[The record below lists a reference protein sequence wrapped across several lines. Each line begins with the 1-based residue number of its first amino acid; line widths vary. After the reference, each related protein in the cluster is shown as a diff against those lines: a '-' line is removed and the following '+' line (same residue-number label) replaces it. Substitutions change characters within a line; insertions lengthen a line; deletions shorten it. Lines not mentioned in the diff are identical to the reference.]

1 MIKRK
6 QRKGKGKVK
15 TGRKL
20 CISLFSVL
28 LLATLTTL
36 VLLGVKQ
43 RCPELGL
50 CNCLY
55 ATMLTFGARKL
66 ESAILRGDAQLARE
80 MIDDSAQMMAPFT
93 LSLPG
98 EEPKVSTFDV
108 PIGGIGRNRS
118 DKLRGVV
125 YHPNSTARDVGDL
138 RCIVIFLHGGGWVV
152 GSVFESSQRAKDLAK
167 ASDLI
172 VVSLQYRLSP
182 EYVFPS
188 QLNDVQRGLRY
199 VRRHAA
205 EWGGDPECIAM
216 AGESAGG
223 NLALT
228 VGILSSPP
236 QWRRRAPL
244 CAIALSS
251 PPLSYSHCSNREGT
265 FKTFMKNHMLESSLV
280 DVFWN
285 AYLGPGKNGGN
296 WRASPLHAPK
306 SRLQKLCRTPV
317 LFTVAEQEV
326 LRDEIYEMH
335 EKFLDMGIESTLT
348 QYNGT
353 IHGFFARGPPFDPG
367 FQSVLQT
374 GDFLKTH
381 CRAKGQMNV
390 MDVCPGNL

>member
-1 MIKRK
+1 MGLGFELISRLKFQGSNTPHSSNKSCCCSLTNLFPGIMINRK
-6 QRKGKGKVK
+6 QRKGNGKVK

-55 ATMLTFGARKL
+55 ATMLTFGASKL

-188 QLNDVQRGLRY
+188 QLNDVQVCYCILNMLVSHFPPPYQLIY
-199 VRRHAA
+199 VCHYY
-205 EWGGDPECIAM
+205 
-216 AGESAGG
+216 
-223 NLALT
+223 L
-228 VGILSSPP
+228 LSVVYDTFVDMLQNGVEIQNVLP
-236 QWRRRAPL
+236 WRENQQG
-244 CAIALSS
+244 AI
-251 PPLSYSHCSNREGT
+251 
-265 FKTFMKNHMLESSLV
+265 SL
-280 DVFWN
+280 
-285 AYLGPGKNGGN
+285 
-296 WRASPLHAPK
+296 
-306 SRLQKLCRTPV
+306 
-317 LFTVAEQEV
+317 
-326 LRDEIYEMH
+326 
-335 EKFLDMGIESTLT
+335 
-348 QYNGT
+348 
-353 IHGFFARGPPFDPG
+353 
-367 FQSVLQT
+367 
-374 GDFLKTH
+374 
-381 CRAKGQMNV
+381 
-390 MDVCPGNL
+390 